1 MNSITTLSLNTV
13 FGGNDNQQPDMLKKF
28 NNLSSEIL
36 HIKSDFKQTD
46 HDGNTLL
53 HNFIRCSL
61 KNEKC
66 KELLKK
72 LLLKYNYKDEIKN
85 GINIQDSEGK
95 TALFLAVEG
104 GEDEIAELLEI
115 HYDADKSIK
124 TKYGDAIE
132 TEQMPD
138 EVKLDKDK
146 LDKDKLGEVK
156 LDEVKLGEVKLGEDT
171 LGEVKLG
178 EDTFDEG
185 TLVGQG
191 MNNKDTL
198 KSIFNRNT
206 IEENISITPSIFDK
220 MDNLFNQNGGD
231 NEFNSLSELIN
242 NIQSGGKSYSS
253 KNYVRGTR
261 ALNLNTVSEN
271 DSVLSDS
278 DYNIGGDLAELME
291 SRSDLEH
298 KKFENKLHSML
309 EMNEI
314 VINDRTIE
322 DSEQNMRVIK
332 RFLYK
337 KVKDENP
344 SLNSREK
351 MIILNKMED
360 AEIKETLNS
369 ISSFDDLISLD
380 DSLKEEHSKKQN
392 ERKSEQTVM
401 ESESL
406 DSLEVTELKP
416 KKKETK
422 KKETK
427 KKETKKKDTKKSKET
442 KKKTKK

>member
-13 FGGNDNQQPDMLKKF
+13 YGGNDNSNLCSNCETML
-28 NNLSSEIL
+28 NNFRNHNNIL
-36 HIKSDFKQTD
+36 HLQACFKCKD
-46 HDGNTLL
+46 KDGNTVL
-53 HNFIRCSL
+53 HNLVRCSL
-61 KNEKC
+61 KDDKC
-66 KELLKK
+66 KTLLKEILTK
-72 LLLKYNYKDEIKN
+72 HNYENEIKN

-104 GEDEIAELLEI
+104 GEDGIAELLEI
-115 HYDADKSIK
+115 HYGADKSIPTEK
-124 TKYGDAIE
+124 GEVIE
-132 TEQMPD
+132 TEQQPDENNPNEVKPD
-138 EVKLDKDK
+138 EVKPV
-146 LDKDKLGEVK
+146 EQ
-156 LDEVKLGEVKLGEDT
+156 E
-171 LGEVKLG
+171 
-178 EDTFDEG
+178 
-185 TLVGQG
+185 
-191 MNNKDTL
+191 MNNDNNNEVPQTL
-198 KSIFNRNT
+198 QSIFNRNT
-206 IEENISITPSIFDK
+206 IEEHISITPSIFDK

-278 DYNIGGDLAELME
+278 DNSIGGNLAELME

-298 KKFENKLHSML
+298 KKFQNKLHSML

-314 VINDRTIE
+314 VINDKTIK
-322 DSEQNMRVIK
+322 DSEQNMRVLK

-360 AEIKETLNS
+360 EEIKEILNS

-380 DSLKEEHSKKQN
+380 ESLKEEQSKKLN
-392 ERKSEQTVM
+392 ERKNEKKVM

-406 DSLEVTELKP
+406 DSLEITELKP

-427 KKETKKKDTKKSKET
+427 KKETKKKETKKSKET

>member
-13 FGGNDNQQPDMLKKF
+13 FGGNDNSNLCPNCETML
-28 NNLSSEIL
+28 NNFRNHNNIL
-36 HIKSDFKQTD
+36 HLNACFKCKD
-46 HDGNTLL
+46 KDGNTLL
-53 HNFIRCSL
+53 HNFVRCSL
-61 KNEKC
+61 KDDKC
-66 KELLKK
+66 KTLLKEILTK
-72 LLLKYNYKDEIKN
+72 HNYQNEIKN

-104 GEDEIAELLEI
+104 GEDGIAELLEI
-115 HYDADKSIK
+115 HYGADKTIK
-124 TKYGDAIE
+124 TDNGDVIE
-132 TEQMPD
+132 TEQLPD
-138 EVKLDKDK
+138 EVKPDENNSN
-146 LDKDKLGEVK
+146 EVK
-156 LDEVKLGEVKLGEDT
+156 PDEVKPDKVKPDEVKPVEQ
-171 LGEVKLG
+171 E
-178 EDTFDEG
+178 
-185 TLVGQG
+185 
-191 MNNKDTL
+191 MNNDNNELPQTL
-198 KSIFNRNT
+198 QSIFNKNT
-206 IEENISITPSIFDK
+206 IEEHISITPSIFDK

-278 DYNIGGDLAELME
+278 DNTIGGDLAELME

-298 KKFENKLHSML
+298 KKFQNKLHSML

-322 DSEQNMRVIK
+322 DSEQNMRVLK

-360 AEIKETLNS
+360 EEIKETLSS
-369 ISSFDDLISLD
+369 IPSFDDLISLD
-380 DSLKEEHSKKQN
+380 ESLKEEQSKKQN
-392 ERKSEQTVM
+392 ERKNEKKVM

-406 DSLEVTELKP
+406 DSLEITELKP

-422 KKETK
+422 KKEPK
-427 KKETKKKDTKKSKET
+427 KKETKKSKET

>member
-13 FGGNDNQQPDMLKKF
+13 FGGNDNQQPDMLEEF
-28 NNLSSEIL
+28 NKHSSKIL
-36 HIKSDFKQTD
+36 HIKSDFEQKD
-46 HDGNTLL
+46 HNGNTLL
-53 HNFIRCSL
+53 HNFVRCSL
-61 KNEKC
+61 KDDEC
-66 KELLKK
+66 KKLLKE
-72 LLLKYNYKDEIKN
+72 LLLKYDYKDEIKN
-85 GINIQDSEGK
+85 GINIQDNEGK

-104 GEDEIAELLEI
+104 GEDGIAELLEI
-115 HYDADKSIK
+115 HYNADKSLK
-124 TKYGDAIE
+124 TNNGDVIE
-132 TEQMPD
+132 TEQIPDGNKSEVKPKPD
-138 EVKLDKDK
+138 EVKPV
-146 LDKDKLGEVK
+146 EQ
-156 LDEVKLGEVKLGEDT
+156 E
-171 LGEVKLG
+171 
-178 EDTFDEG
+178 
-185 TLVGQG
+185 
-191 MNNKDTL
+191 MNNNNEVPQTL
-198 KSIFNRNT
+198 QSIFNRNT
-206 IEENISITPSIFDK
+206 IEEHISITPSIFDK

-278 DYNIGGDLAELME
+278 DNTIGGDLAELME

-322 DSEQNMRVIK
+322 DSDQNMRVLK

-360 AEIKETLNS
+360 EEIKETLSS

-380 DSLKEEHSKKQN
+380 ESLKEEHSKKQN
-392 ERKSEQTVM
+392 ERKSEQKVM

-427 KKETKKKDTKKSKET
+427 KKETKKKETKKKDTKKSKET

>member
-1 MNSITTLSLNTV
+1 
-13 FGGNDNQQPDMLKKF
+13 
-28 NNLSSEIL
+28 
-36 HIKSDFKQTD
+36 
-46 HDGNTLL
+46 
-53 HNFIRCSL
+53 
-61 KNEKC
+61 
-66 KELLKK
+66 
-72 LLLKYNYKDEIKN
+72 
-85 GINIQDSEGK
+85 
-95 TALFLAVEG
+95 
-104 GEDEIAELLEI
+104 
-115 HYDADKSIK
+115 
-124 TKYGDAIE
+124 
-132 TEQMPD
+132 
-138 EVKLDKDK
+138 
-146 LDKDKLGEVK
+146 
-156 LDEVKLGEVKLGEDT
+156 
-171 LGEVKLG
+171 
-178 EDTFDEG
+178 
-185 TLVGQG
+185 
-191 MNNKDTL
+191 MNNNEVPQTL
-198 KSIFNRNT
+198 QSIFNRNT
-206 IEENISITPSIFDK
+206 IEEHISITPSIFDK

-261 ALNLNTVSEN
+261 DLNLNTVSEN

-278 DYNIGGDLAELME
+278 DNTIGGDLAELME

-322 DSEQNMRVIK
+322 DSVQNMRIIK

-360 AEIKETLNS
+360 EEIKETLSS

-380 DSLKEEHSKKQN
+380 ENLKEEYSKKQN
-392 ERKSEQTVM
+392 ERKLEQKVM

-427 KKETKKKDTKKSKET
+427 KKETKKKDTKKKDTKKSKET

>member
-13 FGGNDNQQPDMLKKF
+13 FGGNDNQQPDMLEEF
-28 NNLSSEIL
+28 NKHSSEIL
-36 HIKSDFKQTD
+36 HIKSDFKQQD
-46 HDGNTLL
+46 HNGNTLL
-53 HNFIRCSL
+53 HNFVRCSL
-61 KNEKC
+61 KDVEC
-66 KELLKK
+66 KKLLKE
-72 LLLKYNYKDEIKN
+72 LLLKYDYKDEIKN
-85 GINIQDSEGK
+85 GINIQDNEGK

-104 GEDEIAELLEI
+104 GEDGIAELLEI
-115 HYDADKSIK
+115 HYNADKSLK
-124 TKYGDAIE
+124 TNNGDVIE
-132 TEQMPD
+132 TEQIPYENKSEPKID
-138 EVKLDKDK
+138 EVKPV
-146 LDKDKLGEVK
+146 EQ
-156 LDEVKLGEVKLGEDT
+156 E
-171 LGEVKLG
+171 
-178 EDTFDEG
+178 
-185 TLVGQG
+185 
-191 MNNKDTL
+191 MNNDNNEVPQTL
-198 KSIFNRNT
+198 QSIFNRNS
-206 IEENISITPSIFDK
+206 IEEHISITPSIFDK

-271 DSVLSDS
+271 DSVLSDT
-278 DYNIGGDLAELME
+278 DNTIGGDLAELME

-298 KKFENKLHSML
+298 KKFENKFHSML

-322 DSEQNMRVIK
+322 DSEQNMRVLK

-360 AEIKETLNS
+360 EEIKETLSS

-380 DSLKEEHSKKQN
+380 ESLKEEHSKKQS
-392 ERKSEQTVM
+392 ERKSEQKVM

-416 KKKETK
+416 KKKETKKKDTK

>member
-13 FGGNDNQQPDMLKKF
+13 FGGNDNQQPDMLEEF
-28 NNLSSEIL
+28 NKLSSEIL
-36 HIKSDFKQTD
+36 HIKSDFKQQD
-46 HDGNTLL
+46 HNGNTLL
-53 HNFIRCSL
+53 HNFVRCSL
-61 KNEKC
+61 KDDKC
-66 KELLKK
+66 KELLKE
-72 LLLKYNYKDEIKN
+72 LLLNYDYKDEIKN

-104 GEDEIAELLEI
+104 GEDGIAELLEI
-115 HYDADKSIK
+115 HYKADKSLK
-124 TKYGDAIE
+124 TNNGDVIE
-132 TEQMPD
+132 TEQIPDGNKPD
-138 EVKLDKDK
+138 EVKPV
-146 LDKDKLGEVK
+146 EQ
-156 LDEVKLGEVKLGEDT
+156 E
-171 LGEVKLG
+171 
-178 EDTFDEG
+178 
-185 TLVGQG
+185 
-191 MNNKDTL
+191 MNNNNEVPQTL
-198 KSIFNRNT
+198 QTIFNRNT
-206 IEENISITPSIFDK
+206 IEEHISITPSIFDK

-253 KNYVRGTR
+253 TNYVRGTR
-261 ALNLNTVSEN
+261 DLNLNTVSEN

-278 DYNIGGDLAELME
+278 DNTIGGDLAELME

-314 VINDRTIE
+314 VINDKTIE
-322 DSEQNMRVIK
+322 DSEQNIRVLK

-360 AEIKETLNS
+360 EEIKETLSS
-369 ISSFDDLISLD
+369 ISSFDNLISLD
-380 DSLKEEHSKKQN
+380 ESLKEEHSKKQS
-392 ERKSEQTVM
+392 ERKSEQKVM
-401 ESESL
+401 DTESL

-427 KKETKKKDTKKSKET
+427 KKDTKKKDTKKSKET

>member
-13 FGGNDNQQPDMLKKF
+13 FGGNDNQQPDMLEEF
-28 NNLSSEIL
+28 NKHSSEIL
-36 HIKSDFKQTD
+36 HIKSDFKQQN
-46 HDGNTLL
+46 HNGNTLL
-53 HNFIRCSL
+53 HNFVRCSL
-61 KNEKC
+61 KDDKC
-66 KELLKK
+66 KELLKE
-72 LLLKYNYKDEIKN
+72 LLLKYDYKDEIKN
-85 GINIQDSEGK
+85 GINIQDNEGK

-104 GEDEIAELLEI
+104 GEDGIAELLEI
-115 HYDADKSIK
+115 HYNADKSLK
-124 TKYGDAIE
+124 TNNGDVIE
-132 TEQMPD
+132 TEQIPDGNKSEVKPKPD
-138 EVKLDKDK
+138 EVKPV
-146 LDKDKLGEVK
+146 EQ
-156 LDEVKLGEVKLGEDT
+156 E
-171 LGEVKLG
+171 
-178 EDTFDEG
+178 
-185 TLVGQG
+185 
-191 MNNKDTL
+191 MNNNNEVPQTL
-198 KSIFNRNT
+198 QSIFNRNT
-206 IEENISITPSIFDK
+206 IEEHISITPSIFDK

-278 DYNIGGDLAELME
+278 DNTIGGDLAELME

-322 DSEQNMRVIK
+322 DSDQNMRVLK

-360 AEIKETLNS
+360 EEIKETLSS

-380 DSLKEEHSKKQN
+380 ESLKEEHSKKQN
-392 ERKSEQTVM
+392 ERKSEQKVM

-422 KKETK
+422 KKDTKKKDTKKKETK
-427 KKETKKKDTKKSKET
+427 KKDTKKKDTKKSKET

>member
-13 FGGNDNQQPDMLKKF
+13 FGGNDNQQPNMLEEF
-28 NNLSSEIL
+28 NKHSSEIL
-36 HIKSDFKQTD
+36 HIKSDFEQKD
-46 HDGNTLL
+46 HNGNTLL
-53 HNFIRCSL
+53 HNLVRCSL
-61 KNEKC
+61 KDDEC
-66 KELLKK
+66 KKLLKE
-72 LLLKYNYKDEIKN
+72 LLLKYDYKDEIKN
-85 GINIQDSEGK
+85 GINIQDNEGK

-104 GEDEIAELLEI
+104 GEDGIAELLEF
-115 HYDADKSIK
+115 HYDADKSLK
-124 TKYGDAIE
+124 TKNGAVIE
-132 TEQMPD
+132 TEQQSD
-138 EVKLDKDK
+138 NNNNEVKPDGNKS
-146 LDKDKLGEVK
+146 EVK
-156 LDEVKLGEVKLGEDT
+156 PVEQE
-171 LGEVKLG
+171 
-178 EDTFDEG
+178 
-185 TLVGQG
+185 
-191 MNNKDTL
+191 MNNNNEVPQTL
-198 KSIFNRNT
+198 QSIFNRNT
-206 IEENISITPSIFDK
+206 IEEHISITPSIFDK

-253 KNYVRGTR
+253 KNYVKGTR

-271 DSVLSDS
+271 DSILSDS
-278 DYNIGGDLAELME
+278 DNTIGGDLAELME

-314 VINDRTIE
+314 IINDRTIE

-360 AEIKETLNS
+360 EEIKENLSS

-380 DSLKEEHSKKQN
+380 ESLKEEHSKKQN
-392 ERKSEQTVM
+392 ERKLEKKVM

-427 KKETKKKDTKKSKET
+427 KKETKKKETKKKDTKKSKET

>member
-1 MNSITTLSLNTV
+1 MLNN
-13 FGGNDNQQPDMLKKF
+13 FRNH
-28 NNLSSEIL
+28 NNIL
-36 HIKSDFKQTD
+36 HLQACFKCKD
-46 HDGNTLL
+46 KDGNTVL
-53 HNFIRCSL
+53 HNLVRCSL
-61 KNEKC
+61 KDDKC
-66 KELLKK
+66 KTLLKEILTK
-72 LLLKYNYKDEIKN
+72 HNYENEIKN

-104 GEDEIAELLEI
+104 GEDGIAELLEI
-115 HYDADKSIK
+115 HYGADKSIPTEK
-124 TKYGDAIE
+124 GEVIE
-132 TEQMPD
+132 TEQQPDENNPNEVKPD
-138 EVKLDKDK
+138 EVKPV
-146 LDKDKLGEVK
+146 EQ
-156 LDEVKLGEVKLGEDT
+156 E
-171 LGEVKLG
+171 
-178 EDTFDEG
+178 
-185 TLVGQG
+185 
-191 MNNKDTL
+191 MNNDNNNEVPQTL
-198 KSIFNRNT
+198 QSIFNRNT
-206 IEENISITPSIFDK
+206 IEEHISITPSIFDK

-278 DYNIGGDLAELME
+278 DNSIGGNLAELME

-314 VINDRTIE
+314 VINDKTIK
-322 DSEQNMRVIK
+322 DSEQNMRVLK

-360 AEIKETLNS
+360 EEIKEILNS

-380 DSLKEEHSKKQN
+380 ESLKEEQSKKLN
-392 ERKSEQTVM
+392 ERKNEKKVM

-406 DSLEVTELKP
+406 DSLEITELKP

-427 KKETKKKDTKKSKET
+427 KKETKKKETKKSKET

>member
-13 FGGNDNQQPDMLKKF
+13 FGGNDNQQPDMLEEF
-28 NNLSSEIL
+28 NKHSSEIL
-36 HIKSDFKQTD
+36 HIKSDFKQKD
-46 HDGNTLL
+46 HNGNTLL
-53 HNFIRCSL
+53 HNFVRCSL
-61 KNEKC
+61 KDDEC
-66 KELLKK
+66 KKLLKE
-72 LLLKYNYKDEIKN
+72 LLLKYDYKDEIKN
-85 GINIQDSEGK
+85 GINIQDNEGK

-104 GEDEIAELLEI
+104 GEDGIAELLEI
-115 HYDADKSIK
+115 HYGADKSLK
-124 TKYGDAIE
+124 TNNGDVIE
-132 TEQMPD
+132 TEQIPDGNKSEVKPKPD
-138 EVKLDKDK
+138 EVKPV
-146 LDKDKLGEVK
+146 EQ
-156 LDEVKLGEVKLGEDT
+156 E
-171 LGEVKLG
+171 
-178 EDTFDEG
+178 
-185 TLVGQG
+185 
-191 MNNKDTL
+191 MNNNNEVPQTL
-198 KSIFNRNT
+198 QSIFNRNT
-206 IEENISITPSIFDK
+206 IEEHISITPSIFDK

-278 DYNIGGDLAELME
+278 DNTIGGDLAELME

-351 MIILNKMED
+351 MIILNKLED
-360 AEIKETLNS
+360 EVIKETLSS

-380 DSLKEEHSKKQN
+380 ESLKEEHSKKQN
-392 ERKSEQTVM
+392 ERKSEQKVM

-422 KKETK
+422 KKDTKKKETK
-427 KKETKKKDTKKSKET
+427 KKDTKKKDTKKKDTKKSKET

>member
-13 FGGNDNQQPDMLKKF
+13 FGGNDNQQPNMLEEF
-28 NNLSSEIL
+28 NKHSSEIL
-36 HIKSDFKQTD
+36 HIKSDFEQKD
-46 HDGNTLL
+46 HNGNTLL
-53 HNFIRCSL
+53 HNLVRCSL
-61 KNEKC
+61 KDDEC
-66 KELLKK
+66 KKLLKE
-72 LLLKYNYKDEIKN
+72 LLLKYDYKDEIKN
-85 GINIQDSEGK
+85 GINIQDNEGK

-104 GEDEIAELLEI
+104 GEDGIAELLEI
-115 HYDADKSIK
+115 HYNADKSLK
-124 TKYGDAIE
+124 TNNGDVIE
-132 TEQMPD
+132 TEQIPDGNKPEPKPD
-138 EVKLDKDK
+138 EVKSV
-146 LDKDKLGEVK
+146 EQ
-156 LDEVKLGEVKLGEDT
+156 E
-171 LGEVKLG
+171 
-178 EDTFDEG
+178 
-185 TLVGQG
+185 
-191 MNNKDTL
+191 MNNNNDVPQTL
-198 KSIFNRNT
+198 QSIFNRNT
-206 IEENISITPSIFDK
+206 IEEHISITPSIFDK

-253 KNYVRGTR
+253 INYVKGTR

-271 DSVLSDS
+271 DSILSDS
-278 DYNIGGDLAELME
+278 DNTIGGDLAELME

-314 VINDRTIE
+314 IINDRTIE

-360 AEIKETLNS
+360 EEIKENLSS

-380 DSLKEEHSKKQN
+380 ESLKEEHSKKQN
-392 ERKSEQTVM
+392 ERKLEKKVM

-427 KKETKKKDTKKSKET
+427 KKETKKKETKKKDTKKSKET

>member
-1 MNSITTLSLNTV
+1 MHSITTLSLNTISE
-13 FGGNDNQQPDMLKKF
+13 GNDNQQPDMLEEF
-28 NNLSSEIL
+28 NKHSSEIL
-36 HIKSDFKQTD
+36 HIKSDFKQKD
-46 HDGNTLL
+46 HNGNTLL
-53 HNFIRCSL
+53 HNFVRCSL
-61 KNEKC
+61 KDDKC
-66 KELLKK
+66 KELLKE
-72 LLLKYNYKDEIKN
+72 LLLNYDYKDEIKN
-85 GINIQDSEGK
+85 GINIQDNKGK

-104 GEDEIAELLEI
+104 GEDRIAELLEF
-115 HYDADKSIK
+115 HYNAEKSIP
-124 TKYGDAIE
+124 TNSGAVIE
-132 TEQMPD
+132 TEQQPD
-138 EVKLDKDK
+138 ETEHVKQEINKN
-146 LDKDKLGEVK
+146 
-156 LDEVKLGEVKLGEDT
+156 DEVPQT
-171 LGEVKLG
+171 L
-178 EDTFDEG
+178 
-185 TLVGQG
+185 Q
-191 MNNKDTL
+191 
-198 KSIFNRNT
+198 SIFNKNT
-206 IEENISITPSIFDK
+206 IDEHISLTPSIFNK
-220 MDNLFNQNGGD
+220 MDDLFNKNGGD
-231 NEFNSLSELIN
+231 NEFNSLSDLIN

-253 KNYVRGTR
+253 KNYVKGNR
-261 ALNLNTVSEN
+261 ALNLNTLSEN

-278 DYNIGGDLAELME
+278 NNTIGGDLAELME

-360 AEIKETLNS
+360 EEIKEILSS

-380 DSLKEEHSKKQN
+380 VSLNEEHSKKQN
-392 ERKSEQTVM
+392 KKKPENTVM

-406 DSLEVTELKP
+406 NSLEVTELKP

-422 KKETK
+422 KKDTK
-427 KKETKKKDTKKSKET
+427 KKETKKKDTKKKETKKSKET

>member
-13 FGGNDNQQPDMLKKF
+13 FGGNDNQQPNMLEEF
-28 NNLSSEIL
+28 NKHSSEIL
-36 HIKSDFKQTD
+36 HIKSDFNKKD
-46 HDGNTLL
+46 LSGNTLL
-53 HNFIRCSL
+53 HNFVRCSL
-61 KNEKC
+61 KDDKC
-66 KELLKK
+66 KELLKE
-72 LLLKYNYKDEIKN
+72 LLLEYDYKDEIKN
-85 GINIQDSEGK
+85 EINIQDSEGK

-104 GEDEIAELLEI
+104 GEYGIAELLEI
-115 HYDADKSIK
+115 HYGADKSIETKNGK
-124 TKYGDAIE
+124 TIE
-132 TEQMPD
+132 TEQLPDGNKSD
-138 EVKLDKDK
+138 EVKP
-146 LDKDKLGEVK
+146 VK
-156 LDEVKLGEVKLGEDT
+156 QEMVKNDDNNVPQT
-171 LGEVKLG
+171 L
-178 EDTFDEG
+178 
-185 TLVGQG
+185 Q
-191 MNNKDTL
+191 
-198 KSIFNRNT
+198 SIFNRNT
-206 IEENISITPSIFDK
+206 IEEHISITPSIFDK

-261 ALNLNTVSEN
+261 DLNLNTVSEN

-278 DYNIGGDLAELME
+278 DNTIGGDLAELME

-322 DSEQNMRVIK
+322 DSVQNMRIIK

-360 AEIKETLNS
+360 EEIKETLSS

-380 DSLKEEHSKKQN
+380 ENLKEEYSKKQN
-392 ERKSEQTVM
+392 ERKLEQKVM

-427 KKETKKKDTKKSKET
+427 KKETKKKDTKKKDTKKSKET

>member
-13 FGGNDNQQPDMLKKF
+13 FGGNDNSNLCSNCETML
-28 NNLSSEIL
+28 NNFRNHNNIL
-36 HIKSDFKQTD
+36 HLNACFKCKD
-46 HDGNTLL
+46 NDGNTVL
-53 HNFIRCSL
+53 HNFVRCSL
-61 KNEKC
+61 KDDKC
-66 KELLKK
+66 KTLLKEILTK
-72 LLLKYNYKDEIKN
+72 HNYENEIKN

-115 HYDADKSIK
+115 HYDADKSIA
-124 TKYGDAIE
+124 TNGGAVIE
-132 TEQMPD
+132 TEQQPD
-138 EVKLDKDK
+138 EVKPVKQEIENNN
-146 LDKDKLGEVK
+146 EVPQ
-156 LDEVKLGEVKLGEDT
+156 T
-171 LGEVKLG
+171 L
-178 EDTFDEG
+178 
-185 TLVGQG
+185 Q
-191 MNNKDTL
+191 
-198 KSIFNRNT
+198 SIFNRNT
-206 IEENISITPSIFDK
+206 IEEHISITPSIFDK

-278 DYNIGGDLAELME
+278 DNTIGGDLAQLME

-322 DSEQNMRVIK
+322 DSEQNMRVLK

-360 AEIKETLNS
+360 EEIKETLNS

-380 DSLKEEHSKKQN
+380 ESLKEEQSKKQN
-392 ERKSEQTVM
+392 ERKNEKKVM

-406 DSLEVTELKP
+406 DSLEVSELKP

-427 KKETKKKDTKKSKET
+427 KKETKKKEPKKKEPKKKET

>member
-13 FGGNDNQQPDMLKKF
+13 FGGNDNSNLCPNCETML
-28 NNLSSEIL
+28 NNFRNHNNISHLQAC
-36 HIKSDFKQTD
+36 FKCKD
-46 HDGNTLL
+46 KDGNTLL
-53 HNFIRCSL
+53 HNFVRCSL
-61 KNEKC
+61 KDDKC
-66 KELLKK
+66 KTLLKEILTK
-72 LLLKYNYKDEIKN
+72 HNYENEIKN

-104 GEDEIAELLEI
+104 GEDGIAELLEI
-115 HYDADKSIK
+115 QYNANKSIP
-124 TKYGDAIE
+124 TNSGAVIE
-132 TEQMPD
+132 TEQQPD
-138 EVKLDKDK
+138 ENNPNEFKPV
-146 LDKDKLGEVK
+146 EQ
-156 LDEVKLGEVKLGEDT
+156 E
-171 LGEVKLG
+171 
-178 EDTFDEG
+178 
-185 TLVGQG
+185 
-191 MNNKDTL
+191 MNNDNNEVPQTL
-198 KSIFNRNT
+198 QSIFNRNT
-206 IEENISITPSIFDK
+206 IEEHISITPSIFDK

-271 DSVLSDS
+271 DSFLSDS
-278 DYNIGGDLAELME
+278 DNTIGGDLAELME

-322 DSEQNMRVIK
+322 DSEQNMRVLK

-360 AEIKETLNS
+360 EEIKETLSS

-380 DSLKEEHSKKQN
+380 ESLKEEHSKKQN
-392 ERKSEQTVM
+392 ERKNEKKVM

-427 KKETKKKDTKKSKET
+427 KKETKKKETKKKETKKKETKKSKET

>member
-13 FGGNDNQQPDMLKKF
+13 YGGNDNSNLCPNCETML
-28 NNLSSEIL
+28 NNFRNHNNIL
-36 HIKSDFKQTD
+36 HLNACFNCKDK
-46 HDGNTLL
+46 DGNTIL
-53 HNFIRCSL
+53 HNFVRCSL
-61 KNEKC
+61 KDDKC
-66 KELLKK
+66 KTLLKEILTK
-72 LLLKYNYKDEIKN
+72 HNYENEIKN

-104 GEDEIAELLEI
+104 GEDGIAELLEI
-115 HYDADKSIK
+115 HYGADKSIP
-124 TKYGDAIE
+124 TNVGAVIE
-132 TEQMPD
+132 TEQQPD
-138 EVKLDKDK
+138 EVKPDNNVNKQEMENNNN
-146 LDKDKLGEVK
+146 EVPQ
-156 LDEVKLGEVKLGEDT
+156 T
-171 LGEVKLG
+171 L
-178 EDTFDEG
+178 
-185 TLVGQG
+185 Q
-191 MNNKDTL
+191 
-198 KSIFNRNT
+198 SIFNRNT
-206 IEENISITPSIFDK
+206 IEEHISITPSIFDK
-220 MDNLFNQNGGD
+220 MNNLFNQNGGD

-278 DYNIGGDLAELME
+278 DNSIGGNLAELME

-314 VINDRTIE
+314 VINDKTIK
-322 DSEQNMRVIK
+322 DSEQNMRVLK

-360 AEIKETLNS
+360 EEIKEILNS

-380 DSLKEEHSKKQN
+380 ESLKEEQSKKLN
-392 ERKSEQTVM
+392 ERKNEKKVM

-427 KKETKKKDTKKSKET
+427 KKETKKKETKKKETKKSKET

>member
-13 FGGNDNQQPDMLKKF
+13 FGGNDNSNLCSNCETML
-28 NNLSSEIL
+28 NNFRNHNNIL
-36 HIKSDFKQTD
+36 HLNACFKCKD
-46 HDGNTLL
+46 NDGNTVL
-53 HNFIRCSL
+53 HNFVRCSL
-61 KNEKC
+61 KDDKC
-66 KELLKK
+66 KTLLKEILTK
-72 LLLKYNYKDEIKN
+72 HNYENEIKN

-115 HYDADKSIK
+115 HYDADKSIA
-124 TKYGDAIE
+124 TNGGAVIE
-132 TEQMPD
+132 TEQQPD
-138 EVKLDKDK
+138 EVKPVKQEIENNN
-146 LDKDKLGEVK
+146 EVPQ
-156 LDEVKLGEVKLGEDT
+156 T
-171 LGEVKLG
+171 L
-178 EDTFDEG
+178 
-185 TLVGQG
+185 Q
-191 MNNKDTL
+191 
-198 KSIFNRNT
+198 SIFNRNT
-206 IEENISITPSIFDK
+206 IEEHISITPSIFDK

-231 NEFNSLSELIN
+231 NEVNSLSELIN

-278 DYNIGGDLAELME
+278 DNTIGGDLAQLME

-322 DSEQNMRVIK
+322 DSEQNMRVLK

-360 AEIKETLNS
+360 EEIKETLNS

-380 DSLKEEHSKKQN
+380 ESLKEEQSKKQN
-392 ERKSEQTVM
+392 ERKNEKKVM

-406 DSLEVTELKP
+406 DSLEVSELKP

-427 KKETKKKDTKKSKET
+427 KKETKKKEPKKKEPKKKET